1 MPRAGVRP
9 LGPSAPEEFIH
20 YGTHFTNMFLRC
32 HPERITTRRIHAE
45 DRLSVLDALRA
56 EAEDVGSPE
65 PLGLVG

>member
-9 LGPSAPEEFIH
+9 LGPSAPEEFIP

-45 DRLSVLDALRA
+45 GRLSVLRA